1 MANRDVW
8 KVKAFRTNMD
18 GRSIMASEGN
28 SVTTQSSEDAAYAT
42 IGGTK
47 PSPQS
52 HAIDQISGIR
62 SVPESR
68 RNQMR
73 YVLENHL
80 AETDFALSGTLSW
93 GNIF

>member
-42 IGGTK
+42 IWGEKTEPAISCNRPDLGN
-47 PSPQS
+47 PQ
-52 HAIDQISGIR
+52 R
-62 SVPESR
+62 S
-68 RNQMR
+68 
-73 YVLENHL
+73 
-80 AETDFALSGTLSW
+80 
-93 GNIF
+93 